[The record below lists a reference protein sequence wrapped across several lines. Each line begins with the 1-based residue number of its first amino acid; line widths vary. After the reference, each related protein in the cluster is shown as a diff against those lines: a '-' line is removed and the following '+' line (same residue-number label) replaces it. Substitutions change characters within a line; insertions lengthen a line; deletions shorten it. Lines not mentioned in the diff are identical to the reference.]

1 MGPKKGFSDGLERRK
16 LANGH
21 STIVRTAMNKKPEAR
36 AIFHGFHAVVFC
48 QKRSRASARTTMW
61 MGNLAGTRWVTGL
74 KVGPGFGGAGRSGK
88 IRAAPIANIMQRAP
102 VEGVASTTTAV
113 SERIRSV

>member
-48 QKRSRASARTTMW
+48 QKRSRASAGTTMR

-74 KVGPGFGGAGRSGK
+74 KTGPSFGCAGKSGK
-88 IRAAPIANIMQRAP
+88 FRISAIEKIM
-102 VEGVASTTTAV
+102 
-113 SERIRSV
+113 